1 MILSKILKEH
11 RSQKNWTQEDLANY
25 SGVSLPTIKRYE
37 AGSDNATT
45 TNLKKIADAFEVDIS
60 NFLSP
65 NLSPKSKKNVS
76 QSTNLSKNLSP
87 NQTNLKNISKSTNQQ
102 EVLNHNNDSSLVVRK
117 STDKNVRKSFVSDE
131 KMFVSETNLKNVS
144 KLENQQETL
153 NDDMINIPFF
163 ENVRASAGSGAYN
176 DEESTQ
182 ALGLS
187 KSFLRECFGLY
198 SFINLSVI
206 LGQGDSM
213 APTLPENCYLL
224 IQQGE
229 VAEGEICV
237 TRIEDELYV
246 KRLQKRPKLK
256 LLSDNKAYEPINLE
270 GENFEILG
278 RVVGYFKKTTL

>member
-1 MILSKILKEH
+1 MELSLRMKEY
-11 RSQKNWTQEDLANY
+11 REYFGWTQTDLSEK
-25 SGVSLPTIKRYE
+25 SGVSISTIKKYE
-37 AGSDNATT
+37 AGSVDNFTYG
-45 TNLKKIADAFEVDIS
+45 NLKKIASAF
-60 NFLSP
+60 
-65 NLSPKSKKNVS
+65 NLSPASFISENMSDNSPTISNKICPTSNV
-76 QSTNLSKNLSP
+76 
-87 NQTNLKNISKSTNQQ
+87 I
-102 EVLNHNNDSSLVVRK
+102 
-117 STDKNVRKSFVSDE
+117 
-131 KMFVSETNLKNVS
+131 
-144 KLENQQETL
+144 LENFTQTL

-256 LLSDNKAYEPINLE
+256 LLSDNKAYEPIDLE

>member
-131 KMFVSETNLKNVS
+131 KKSISETNLKNVP

>member
-1 MILSKILKEH
+1 MNI
-11 RSQKNWTQEDLANY
+11 SQKIKNAREAKNLTQLELAKS
-25 SGVSLPTIKRYE
+25 SGVSLDSIKRYE
-37 AGSDNATT
+37 TKESNITIH
-45 TNLKKIADAFEVDIS
+45 NLIKIAKVLDIDL
-60 NFLSP
+60 NYFANVPKLS
-65 NLSPKSKKNVS
+65 LSLSSKMSLS
-76 QSTNLSKNLSP
+76 Q
-87 NQTNLKNISKSTNQQ
+87 
-102 EVLNHNNDSSLVVRK
+102 
-117 STDKNVRKSFVSDE
+117 DKYVP
-131 KMFVSETNLKNVS
+131 

-270 GENFEILG
+270 GENFEIL
-278 RVVGYFKKTTL
+278 

>member
-1 MILSKILKEH
+1 MELSLRMKEY
-11 RSQKNWTQEDLANY
+11 REYFGWTQTDLSEK
-25 SGVSLPTIKRYE
+25 SGVSISTIKKYE
-37 AGSDNATT
+37 AGSVDNFTYG
-45 TNLKKIADAFEVDIS
+45 NLKKIASAF
-60 NFLSP
+60 
-65 NLSPKSKKNVS
+65 NLSPASFISENMSDNSPTISNKICPTNVKNCP
-76 QSTNLSKNLSP
+76 TNVKNCPTS
-87 NQTNLKNISKSTNQQ
+87 
-102 EVLNHNNDSSLVVRK
+102 
-117 STDKNVRKSFVSDE
+117 NVI
-131 KMFVSETNLKNVS
+131 
-144 KLENQQETL
+144 LENFTQTL

-213 APTLPENCYLL
+213 TPTLPENCYLL

-256 LLSDNKAYEPINLE
+256 LLSDNKAYEPIDLE

>member
-1 MILSKILKEH
+1 MEIGKKIRIAREEQGYSQEQLANELGITARTLQNYEYGRSDIGVILVGKIANILKI
-11 RSQKNWTQEDLANY
+11 N
-25 SGVSLPTIKRYE
+25 
-37 AGSDNATT
+37 SDYFF
-45 TNLKKIADAFEVDIS
+45 KD
-60 NFLSP
+60 
-65 NLSPKSKKNVS
+65 
-76 QSTNLSKNLSP
+76 
-87 NQTNLKNISKSTNQQ
+87 
-102 EVLNHNNDSSLVVRK
+102 DSSLVIRK

-131 KMFVSETNLKNVS
+131 KKSISETNLKNVPKLS
-144 KLENQQETL
+144 LNMSPNMSLNQDKYVPKLENQQETL

-213 APTLPENCYLL
+213 TPTLPENCYLL

-237 TRIEDELYV
+237 TRIEDDLYV

>member
-1 MILSKILKEH
+1 MEIGKKIRIAREEQGYSQEQLANELGITARTLQNYEYGRSDIGVILVGKIANILKI
-11 RSQKNWTQEDLANY
+11 N
-25 SGVSLPTIKRYE
+25 
-37 AGSDNATT
+37 SDYFF
-45 TNLKKIADAFEVDIS
+45 KD
-60 NFLSP
+60 
-65 NLSPKSKKNVS
+65 
-76 QSTNLSKNLSP
+76 
-87 NQTNLKNISKSTNQQ
+87 
-102 EVLNHNNDSSLVVRK
+102 DSSLVVRK

-131 KMFVSETNLKNVS
+131 KKSISETNLKNVPKLSLNMSPNMSLNQDKYVS
-144 KLENQQETL
+144 KLENQQEAL
-153 NDDMINIPFF
+153 SDDMINIPFF

-256 LLSDNKAYEPINLE
+256 LLSDNKAY
-270 GENFEILG
+270 
-278 RVVGYFKKTTL
+278 

>member
-1 MILSKILKEH
+1 MNI
-11 RSQKNWTQEDLANY
+11 SQKIKNAREAKNLTQLELAKS
-25 SGVSLPTIKRYE
+25 SGVSLDSIKRYE
-37 AGSDNATT
+37 TKESNITIH
-45 TNLKKIADAFEVDIS
+45 NLIKIAKVLDIDL
-60 NFLSP
+60 NYFANVPKLS
-65 NLSPKSKKNVS
+65 LSLSSKMSLS
-76 QSTNLSKNLSP
+76 Q
-87 NQTNLKNISKSTNQQ
+87 
-102 EVLNHNNDSSLVVRK
+102 
-117 STDKNVRKSFVSDE
+117 DKYVP
-131 KMFVSETNLKNVS
+131 

-256 LLSDNKAYEPINLE
+256 LLSDNK
-270 GENFEILG
+270 
-278 RVVGYFKKTTL
+278 

>member
-1 MILSKILKEH
+1 MNI
-11 RSQKNWTQEDLANY
+11 SQKIKNAREAKNLTQLELAKS
-25 SGVSLPTIKRYE
+25 SGVSLDSIKRYE
-37 AGSDNATT
+37 TKESNITIH
-45 TNLKKIADAFEVDIS
+45 NLIKIAKVLDIDL
-60 NFLSP
+60 NYFANVPKLS
-65 NLSPKSKKNVS
+65 LSLSSKMSLS
-76 QSTNLSKNLSP
+76 Q
-87 NQTNLKNISKSTNQQ
+87 
-102 EVLNHNNDSSLVVRK
+102 
-117 STDKNVRKSFVSDE
+117 DKYVP
-131 KMFVSETNLKNVS
+131 
-144 KLENQQETL
+144 KLENQQEAL
-153 NDDMINIPFF
+153 SDDMINIPFF

-256 LLSDNKAYEPINLE
+256 LLSD
-270 GENFEILG
+270 
-278 RVVGYFKKTTL
+278 

>member
-1 MILSKILKEH
+1 MELSLRMKEY
-11 RSQKNWTQEDLANY
+11 REYFGWTQTDLSEK
-25 SGVSLPTIKRYE
+25 SGVSISTIKKYE
-37 AGSDNATT
+37 AGSVDNFTYG
-45 TNLKKIADAFEVDIS
+45 NLKKIASAF
-60 NFLSP
+60 
-65 NLSPKSKKNVS
+65 NLSPASFISENMSDNSPTISNKICPTISNKICPTSNV
-76 QSTNLSKNLSP
+76 
-87 NQTNLKNISKSTNQQ
+87 I
-102 EVLNHNNDSSLVVRK
+102 
-117 STDKNVRKSFVSDE
+117 
-131 KMFVSETNLKNVS
+131 
-144 KLENQQETL
+144 LENFTQTL

-213 APTLPENCYLL
+213 TPTLPENCYLL

>member
-1 MILSKILKEH
+1 MEIGKKIRIAREEQGYSQEQLANELGITARTLQNYEYGRSDIGVILVGKIANILKI
-11 RSQKNWTQEDLANY
+11 N
-25 SGVSLPTIKRYE
+25 
-37 AGSDNATT
+37 SDYFF
-45 TNLKKIADAFEVDIS
+45 KD
-60 NFLSP
+60 
-65 NLSPKSKKNVS
+65 
-76 QSTNLSKNLSP
+76 
-87 NQTNLKNISKSTNQQ
+87 
-102 EVLNHNNDSSLVVRK
+102 DSSLVVRK

-131 KMFVSETNLKNVS
+131 KKSISETNLKNVPKLS
-144 KLENQQETL
+144 LNMSPNMSLSQDKYVPKLENQQETL

-213 APTLPENCYLL
+213 TPTLPENCYLL

>member
-1 MILSKILKEH
+1 MNI
-11 RSQKNWTQEDLANY
+11 SQKIKNAREAKNLTQLELAKS
-25 SGVSLPTIKRYE
+25 SGVSLDSIKRYE
-37 AGSDNATT
+37 TKESNITIH
-45 TNLKKIADAFEVDIS
+45 NLIKIAKVLDIDL
-60 NFLSP
+60 NYFANVPKLS
-65 NLSPKSKKNVS
+65 LSLSSKMSLS
-76 QSTNLSKNLSP
+76 Q
-87 NQTNLKNISKSTNQQ
+87 
-102 EVLNHNNDSSLVVRK
+102 
-117 STDKNVRKSFVSDE
+117 DKYVP
-131 KMFVSETNLKNVS
+131 

-278 RVVGYFKKTTL
+278 RIVGYFKKTTL

>member
-1 MILSKILKEH
+1 REA
-11 RSQKNWTQEDLANY
+11 KNLTQLELAKS
-25 SGVSLPTIKRYE
+25 SGVSLDSIKRYE
-37 AGSDNATT
+37 TKESNITIH
-45 TNLKKIADAFEVDIS
+45 NLIKIAKVLDIDL
-60 NFLSP
+60 NYFA
-65 NLSPKSKKNVS
+65 NV
-76 QSTNLSKNLSP
+76 P
-87 NQTNLKNISKSTNQQ
+87 
-102 EVLNHNNDSSLVVRK
+102 
-117 STDKNVRKSFVSDE
+117 
-131 KMFVSETNLKNVS
+131 

-163 ENVRASAGSGAYN
+163 ENVRASAGSGTYN

>member
-1 MILSKILKEH
+1 MELSLRMKEY
-11 RSQKNWTQEDLANY
+11 REYFGWTQTDLSEK
-25 SGVSLPTIKRYE
+25 SGVSISTIKKYE
-37 AGSDNATT
+37 AGSVDNFTYG
-45 TNLKKIADAFEVDIS
+45 NLKKIASAF
-60 NFLSP
+60 
-65 NLSPKSKKNVS
+65 NLSPASFISENMSDNSPTISNKICPTSNV
-76 QSTNLSKNLSP
+76 
-87 NQTNLKNISKSTNQQ
+87 I
-102 EVLNHNNDSSLVVRK
+102 
-117 STDKNVRKSFVSDE
+117 
-131 KMFVSETNLKNVS
+131 
-144 KLENQQETL
+144 LENFTQTL

-163 ENVRASAGSGAYN
+163 ENVRASAGSGTYN

-213 APTLPENCYLL
+213 TPTLPENCYLL

>member
-1 MILSKILKEH
+1 MEIGKKIRIAREEQGYSQEQLANELGITARTLQNYEYGRSDVGVILVGRIAKILKI
-11 RSQKNWTQEDLANY
+11 N
-25 SGVSLPTIKRYE
+25 
-37 AGSDNATT
+37 SDYFF
-45 TNLKKIADAFEVDIS
+45 KD
-60 NFLSP
+60 
-65 NLSPKSKKNVS
+65 
-76 QSTNLSKNLSP
+76 
-87 NQTNLKNISKSTNQQ
+87 
-102 EVLNHNNDSSLVVRK
+102 DSSLVVRK

-144 KLENQQETL
+144 KSTNFVSYSSPNTNLESQTL

-256 LLSDNKAYEPINLE
+256 LLSDNKAYEPIDLE

>member
-1 MILSKILKEH
+1 MNI
-11 RSQKNWTQEDLANY
+11 SQKIKNAREAKNLTQLELAKS
-25 SGVSLPTIKRYE
+25 SGVSLDSIKRYE
-37 AGSDNATT
+37 TKESNITIH
-45 TNLKKIADAFEVDIS
+45 NLIKIAKVLDIDL
-60 NFLSP
+60 NYFANVPKLS
-65 NLSPKSKKNVS
+65 LSLSSKMSLS
-76 QSTNLSKNLSP
+76 Q
-87 NQTNLKNISKSTNQQ
+87 
-102 EVLNHNNDSSLVVRK
+102 
-117 STDKNVRKSFVSDE
+117 DKYVP
-131 KMFVSETNLKNVS
+131 

-237 TRIEDELYV
+237 TRIEDELCV